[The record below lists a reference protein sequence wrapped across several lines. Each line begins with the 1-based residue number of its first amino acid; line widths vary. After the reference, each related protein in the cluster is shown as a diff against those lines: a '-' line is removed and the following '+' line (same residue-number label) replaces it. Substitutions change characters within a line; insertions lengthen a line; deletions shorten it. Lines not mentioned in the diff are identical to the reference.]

1 MKYDPKNIDKALK
14 RMEDMDTLK
23 GLGSQRSATN
33 IMSFFDDID
42 EEYELQK
49 QKSAAEVKKEEYLQS
64 HQLLSTIITENGT
77 KNEITRIRAFGLLI
91 ETTNFLT
98 IDEERKTMI
107 KDNMEWCNEVYEKY
121 VDTPE

>member
-77 KNEITRIRAFGLLI
+77 KNEMTRIRAFGLLI

>member
-1 MKYDPKNIDKALK
+1 
-14 RMEDMDTLK
+14 MDTLK

-77 KNEITRIRAFGLLI
+77 KNEMTRIRAFGLLI